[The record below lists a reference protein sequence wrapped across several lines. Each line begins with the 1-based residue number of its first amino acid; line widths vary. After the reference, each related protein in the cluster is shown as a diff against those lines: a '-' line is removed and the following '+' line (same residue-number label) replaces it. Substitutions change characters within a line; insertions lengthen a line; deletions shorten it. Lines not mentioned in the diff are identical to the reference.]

1 MDYVARLRDDRFV
14 IFLFHGV
21 IEEQPHRVRN
31 YTRKHLTKDY
41 FAAVLRQLRQA
52 GTPVSMDQILE
63 AHRSGRPLPPRSFA
77 ITFDDGFENNLSVAA
92 PVMADLDIP
101 GTFYITTD
109 FVTHNRMSWIDR
121 IEWAMETHGGATL
134 KLPWDTMSFDA
145 TPQSAIKVLNSI
157 RSHVKS
163 DPSIVPDDF
172 ATMVQ
177 MQLGHAQ
184 PVFSSHDPVDKKM
197 SWTEVHDLARGPGFT
212 IGCHTRTHAIL
223 SFLSPSDLASEV
235 GGALAI
241 LKQCGGI
248 ATHHF
253 SYPEGLAHCY
263 SPAVIEA
270 LKASDIAICPTAED
284 GDNDVSTDPFLLRR
298 VMGL

>member
-1 MDYVARLRDDRFV
+1 M
-14 IFLFHGV
+14 
-21 IEEQPHRVRN
+21 
-31 YTRKHLTKDY
+31 
-41 FAAVLRQLRQA
+41 AAA
-52 GTPVSMDQILE
+52 
-63 AHRSGRPLPPRSFA
+63 LPPRSFA

-92 PVMADLDIP
+92 PVMADMNIP
-101 GTFYITTD
+101 ATVYVTTD

-121 IEWAMETHGGATL
+121 IEWAMETHSGATL
-134 KLPWDTMSFDA
+134 KLPWDTVSFDT

-163 DPSIVPDDF
+163 DASIDPDDF

-177 MQLGHAQ
+177 MQLGYVQ
-184 PVFSSHDPVDKKM
+184 PVFSSADPLDKKM
-197 SWTEVHDLARGPGFT
+197 SWTELRDLAGGPGFT

-223 SFLSPSDLASEV
+223 SFLSPERPRFRKSAELSPFSSN
-235 GGALAI
+235 G
-241 LKQCGGI
+241 GGI

-263 SPAVIEA
+263 SPTVIEA
-270 LKASDIAICPTAED
+270 LKASNIEICPTAED
-284 GDNDVSTDPFLLRR
+284 GDNDVSTDPFLLKR